1 MIAHLGMYDRPET
14 AAANDRFWSSIR
26 DQLGFGPDTL
36 TREIGFME
44 AWESPDLLLSQT
56 CGMPYR
62 LRLRPKVTLVGTP
75 DFALPDCPPGY
86 YNSVFIAK
94 KSGGIRTL
102 HDLNGACFAYN
113 EAFSQSGWAAPV
125 THLEAR
131 DLRPGALLETGGHA
145 LSAKAVAEN
154 RADFAA
160 LDALTWRLVQLF
172 DEFVAD
178 LIEITRTQP
187 TPTLPYITAAGRD
200 PAVLYSAIEHAIQNL
215 SGFDRNL
222 LSLHALVSIP
232 ADEYRSVPTPHPPA
246 FFSSPKE

>member
-94 KSGGIRTL
+94 KESRKVYGERTEKKKQIFCVL
-102 HDLNGACFAYN
+102 F
-113 EAFSQSGWAAPV
+113 FTV
-125 THLEAR
+125 
-131 DLRPGALLETGGHA
+131 
-145 LSAKAVAEN
+145 EN
-154 RADFAA
+154 
-160 LDALTWRLVQLF
+160 
-172 DEFVAD
+172 
-178 LIEITRTQP
+178 
-187 TPTLPYITAAGRD
+187 
-200 PAVLYSAIEHAIQNL
+200 
-215 SGFDRNL
+215 
-222 LSLHALVSIP
+222 
-232 ADEYRSVPTPHPPA
+232 
-246 FFSSPKE
+246 